1 VRPWIAGGCAA
12 VLLALG
18 VTVAGN
24 TDGTAV
30 DRAFS
35 SWVHATFARWVLWV
49 LAAPTEPLLL
59 VAVAAL
65 LAVVAARRRDRAR
78 AAAAV
83 LGPALTSGLN
93 FLVFKP
99 VFDRRFTGYLAYPSG
114 HMALLCAVLT
124 LLVPLAP
131 RYLVP
136 VVSAIAAGAAI
147 ALVGLDFHYLT
158 DVAGGLCCGV
168 AVTLTVGLLADRRGA
183 VNRERHS
190 A

>member
-1 VRPWIAGGCAA
+1 
-12 VLLALG
+12 VLLVLG

-35 SWVHATFARWVLWV
+35 SWVHATFARWLLWIM
-49 LAAPTEPLLL
+49 AAPTEPLLL
-59 VAVAAL
+59 IAVAA
-65 LAVVAARRRDRAR
+65 VVAGLAARRRDW
-78 AAAAV
+78 AAVSVAV
-83 LGPALTSGLN
+83 LGPALTAGLN

-99 VFDRRFTGYLAYPSG
+99 AFDRSFAGYPAYPSG

-124 LLVPLAP
+124 LLVPTAP
-131 RYLVP
+131 RYVVP
-136 VVSAIAAGAAI
+136 VASAIAAGAAI

-158 DVAGGLCCGV
+158 DAAGGLCCGV
-168 AVTLTVGLLADRRGA
+168 AVTLTVGILADRRGA
-183 VNRERHS
+183 VNLERHG

>member
-1 VRPWIAGGCAA
+1 MRPWIAGGCAA

-24 TDGTAV
+24 TDGTPV

-35 SWVHATFARWVLWV
+35 AWVHATFARWLLWV

-65 LAVVAARRRDRAR
+65 LAGLAARRRDWASV
-78 AAAAV
+78 AVAV
-83 LGPALTSGLN
+83 LGPGLTAGLN
-93 FLVFKP
+93 LLVFKP
-99 VFDRRFTGYLAYPSG
+99 AFDRSFTGYLAYPSG

-131 RYLVP
+131 RYVVP
-136 VVSAIAAGAAI
+136 IGSAIAAGAAI

-158 DVAGGLCCGV
+158 DAVGGLCCGV

-183 VNRERHS
+183 VNLERHG